1 LYKFHATAVQVNS
14 QFSPADSQS
23 LTTVVVKH
31 FHLLIRK
38 QAGWTVGQNIRL
50 DYRWGDGKV
59 ETMRKYAAELVALL
73 PVTGDDP
80 GCVKTFWSE

>member
-1 LYKFHATAVQVNS
+1 MNS

-38 QAGWTVGQNIRL
+38 QAGWTVRQNIRL

-73 PVTGDDP
+73 PDVILASSSLAIAPLLETTLA
-80 GCVKTFWSE
+80 V